1 MAVQKTNFT
10 FRSAS
15 KAGVTLNCFK
25 YVDETKTPVG
35 VVIITHGLSECIEM
49 FEDQAMFLAE
59 NGYICVGMDFLGHG
73 TTNGPGC
80 VGIAPD
86 DTNEAI
92 WKDMFTIYEMVRNEY
107 PDLPVFSFAHS
118 MGAMMVRTFLAMY

>member
-25 YVDETKTPVG
+25 YVDETKIPVG

-59 NGYICVGMDFLGHG
+59 NGYESIFF
-73 TTNGPGC
+73 
-80 VGIAPD
+80 
-86 DTNEAI
+86 E
-92 WKDMFTIYEMVRNEY
+92 EY
-107 PDLPVFSFAHS
+107 LKN
-118 MGAMMVRTFLAMY
+118 